1 MRYRAVM
8 VMSGECP
15 TYYGNTIDEA
25 LEKAAEHCWIENH
38 VGEGWIFADPEADWH
53 TYYFSNF
60 VVYDMDNKAVVMC
73 GWNPFLSNPCKEE
86 EY

>member
-1 MRYRAVM
+1 MRYKAVM

-38 VGEGWIFADPEADWH
+38 VGEGWIFADPEADWDK
-53 TYYFSNF
+53 YDFSHF
-60 VVYDMDNKAVVMC
+60 VVYDMGSKTAVMC
-73 GWNPFLSNPCKEE
+73 LWNPVLATPYEE